1 MANFFVNDYT
11 EIYGPI
17 MKFGQNKNEYIH
29 RWYPFVEGYSRE
41 FIENI
46 VAEYTAIHGEKPK
59 VCLEP
64 FSGSGTTALEL
75 QKMNILCYAF
85 EVSPFMYNL
94 SKVKLETKYTVR
106 NLKKYTNILQQYIN
120 KQNIVYDE
128 PFFPQFKTIAEK
140 EKIEKWNFN
149 KESLYGVMDIKNAI
163 QQIPNRE
170 YRELFM
176 VALASILLEVSN
188 VYRNGKCI
196 SYKKGWKELPSFNR
210 SQVHEIFFKRLNT
223 VFLEDIERLNGYNK
237 KKVLFSNKR
246 YLFNGDVR
254 RLLSSKVED
263 DSIDL
268 VITSPPYLNS
278 RDYTDT
284 YMVELRVLG
293 YLNTP
298 EQVRN
303 LRSKTIRSHVQVK
316 WGCIDVVDSDTLSDT
331 LLIMKNNEKNMWNKE
346 IINMIKGYFDDMDLL
361 FAELHRVVKRDGL
374 IFFNIANSAYCN
386 TIIKVDEIV
395 CEIAQN
401 HNISIKEIR
410 HARKINPSSQQKDSI
425 DGLWESV
432 IVMCNL

>member
-1 MANFFVNDYT
+1 M
-11 EIYGPI
+11 
-17 MKFGQNKNEYIH
+17 
-29 RWYPFVEGYSRE
+29 
-41 FIENI
+41 
-46 VAEYTAIHGEKPK
+46 
-59 VCLEP
+59 
-64 FSGSGTTALEL
+64 
-75 QKMNILCYAF
+75 
-85 EVSPFMYNL
+85 
-94 SKVKLETKYTVR
+94 
-106 NLKKYTNILQQYIN
+106 
-120 KQNIVYDE
+120 
-128 PFFPQFKTIAEK
+128 
-140 EKIEKWNFN
+140 
-149 KESLYGVMDIKNAI
+149 
-163 QQIPNRE
+163 
-170 YRELFM
+170 
-176 VALASILLEVSN
+176 
-188 VYRNGKCI
+188 
-196 SYKKGWKELPSFNR
+196 
-210 SQVHEIFFKRLNT
+210 
-223 VFLEDIERLNGYNK
+223 
-237 KKVLFSNKR
+237 FSNKR